1 MGLWV
6 RLFHLDRMHNSSNS
20 VTRYRNY
27 LMMCSALLSQQTR
40 PEYHSLIMNNSRRP
54 GVRNL
59 QRLIKEAWDAGT
71 YSDTGM
77 FSLTHKRNLGFDQE
91 GQQQLKDLVGTS
103 KWIGTAGPQSVFSYS
118 I

>member
-1 MGLWV
+1 
-6 RLFHLDRMHNSSNS
+6 
-20 VTRYRNY
+20 
-27 LMMCSALLSQQTR
+27 MMCTALLSQQTR
-40 PEYHSLIMNNSRRP
+40 PEYHSLIINNSRRP

-77 FSLTHKRNLGFDQE
+77 FSLTHERNLGFDQE

-103 KWIGTAGPQSVFSYS
+103 KWIGTAGRQSVLSYS
-118 I
+118 M